1 MEPKHIAAM
10 TLTVLLTA
18 ACTHGHPP
26 VQTYEDGTWRIRMEQ
41 QADTLHTLWLDVDG
55 VCVDSFLLPWPV
67 YRFDCGDLTGNGIP
81 EICVGVVKPT
91 RYHRH
96 PARRLFIFHL
106 FEGRY
111 IRPLWMGSRVGHPLM
126 DFRVCRDSTPACIH
140 TTEMLPDSISI
151 EREYFWRGFG
161 LQFRKELP
169 GKHY

>member
-18 ACTHGHPP
+18 ACTHGHPS
-26 VQTYEDGTWRIRMEQ
+26 VQTYEDGAWRIRLEQ
-41 QADTLHTLWLDVDG
+41 QSDTLHTLWLDVDG

-81 EICVGVVKPT
+81 EICVGVVKAT
-91 RYHRH
+91 RYHQQ

-169 GKHY
+169 GKH